1 MENIKFNIRE
11 NIIPPTQTP
20 TQIPLENDFLFQ
32 IYDSSLVY
40 WLIALGILGI
50 LYMSIIIY
58 LKLLMGDK
66 WKDGIVKWMLGWYLD
81 KTQKQIQLTK
91 NSEMFTP
98 IFEKIKENIGI

>member
-1 MENIKFNIRE
+1 MENTIQS
-11 NIIPPTQTP
+11 TD
-20 TQIPLENDFLFQ
+20 NDFLFQ

-40 WLIALGILGI
+40 WLIGFGVLGI
-50 LYMSIIIY
+50 LYMGIILY

-66 WKDGIVKWMLGWYLD
+66 WKDGIVKWILRWYLD

-91 NSEMFTP
+91 DSELLTP

>member
-1 MENIKFNIRE
+1 MENIKFSIRE
-11 NIIPPTQTP
+11 NIIPQTP
-20 TQIPLENDFLFQ
+20 TQIPLENDFLFR
-32 IYDSSLVY
+32 IYESSLVY

-81 KTQKQIQLTK
+81 KTKKQIQLTK
-91 NSEMFTP
+91 DSEMFTS
-98 IFEKIKENIGI
+98 IFEKIKENIGV

>member
-1 MENIKFNIRE
+1 MENIKFSIRE
-11 NIIPPTQTP
+11 NTIPQQQNPLE
-20 TQIPLENDFLFQ
+20 LENDFLFR
-32 IYDSSLVY
+32 IYESSLVY